1 MKNTKYD
8 KTLKYLEG
16 DPVAPTAAEV
26 SEWLCDPMAE
36 PDAGRAL
43 HDFWQQLPENEHPL
57 LSREAFDRFCRSVGQ
72 FSSAPSAQWHRLGR
86 YARMAQ
92 RAAALVAIPLFLVC
106 TLLLLRTPAADV
118 EWCEF
123 SVAAGCTDSLILP
136 DGSRVWLNAGSRLF
150 YPQAFYGE
158 QRKVFLAGEA
168 YFDVARD
175 TAHPFVVGAGNVKVR
190 VLGTQFNI
198 TSYDDMR
205 SVLVCLIEGS
215 VRLDVDHGDVV
226 RDLLL
231 VPGDV
236 VRYDRISGSLE
247 QQRLP
252 AEAYLSWRNGGF
264 YFSNQSLGEIVAQ
277 FERVFGVKI
286 FIADEA
292 ARAMRYS
299 LAFVNGEGLDRMLEA
314 IAGDELRVVREQ
326 KMIVIR
332 TK

>member
-1 MKNTKYD
+1 MEDPKYH
-8 KTLKYLEG
+8 KTQKYLEG
-16 DPVAPTAAEV
+16 DPAAPTAAEV
-26 SEWLCDPMAE
+26 GEWLCDPVAE

-43 HDFWQQLPENEHPL
+43 HDFWQQLPEGDQPR
-57 LSREAFDRFCRSVGQ
+57 LSREAFDRFCRSVGR
-72 FSSAPSAQWHRLGR
+72 FSAAPSARWLRLRR

-92 RAAALVAIPLFLVC
+92 RAAALIAIPLALLC
-106 TLLLLRTPAADV
+106 TLLLLHTPVADV

-123 SVAAGCTDSLILP
+123 TVAAGCTDSLALP

-150 YPQAFYGE
+150 YPQAFHGE
-158 QRKVFLAGEA
+158 QRKVFLSGEA
-168 YFDVARD
+168 YFDVAHD
-175 TAHPFVVGAGNVKVR
+175 AAHPFIVGVGDVKVR
-190 VLGTQFNI
+190 VLGTQFNV

-205 SVLVCLIEGS
+205 SVLVCLVEGS
-215 VRLDVDHGDVV
+215 VRLDVDRGDVV
-226 RDLLL
+226 RDMLL

-264 YFSNQSLGEIVAQ
+264 YFSNQPLGEIVAQ

-286 FIADEA
+286 FIVDES

-314 IAGDELRVVREQ
+314 IAGDDLSVDRQQE
-326 KMIVIR
+326 MIVIR